1 MNSPLSHL
9 YIETEDNVPRIAIGA
24 FDFDGNILAPNTPY
38 RVIEIA
44 TGKEV
49 CIPAHELDNN
59 AELISGPV
67 AQYQWMKNMEDS
79 LVHFRDFTRYS
90 EPNHLM
96 DDTMNAIKNG
106 LFSPSFEAF
115 KETFLVRA
123 RLFAIIT
130 ARGHSADNLERTIR
144 EISETVLSDE
154 EKNTQYES
162 IKNLYQALYPHMPIP
177 NRDQALQFYFQ
188 EIVSYYTVSNAHI
201 KKYLSLKM
209 DTPTPEKK
217 VISMDHYMQDMRRRI
232 LDSIGI
238 DNSTPLAIGFSDDS
252 VSNMRHMFQSFVKK
266 RKNGTL
272 KNDTVHLYFTGKQW
286 ALSVA
291 DEDCIHVSQ
300 NEKMTI
306 IQV

>member
-1 MNSPLSHL
+1 MNTQLSHL
-9 YIETEDNVPRIAIGA
+9 YIETDDDIPRIALGA

-49 CIPAHELDNN
+49 CIPAHQLDNN
-59 AELISGPV
+59 TELISGPI
-67 AQYQWMKNMEDS
+67 AQYQWMNNMEDS
-79 LVHFRDFTRYS
+79 LVHFRDFTQYS

-96 DDTMNAIKNG
+96 DDTLNAIKNG

-162 IKNLYQALYPHMPIP
+162 IKNLYQALYPNMPIL

-188 EIVSYYTVSNAHI
+188 EIISYYTVSNAHI
-201 KKYLSLKM
+201 KKYLGLRM
-209 DTPTPEKK
+209 DMATPEKK
-217 VISMDHYMQDMRRRI
+217 VISMDHYIQDMKNRI
-232 LDSIGI
+232 LASIGI
-238 DNSTPLAIGFSDDS
+238 KNAPLAIGFSDDS
-252 VSNMRHMFQSFVKK
+252 VGNMKSMMSSFIEK
-266 RKNGTL
+266 RNAGVI

-286 ALSVA
+286 ALHIPT
-291 DEDCIHVSQ
+291 ENCIQVTQ
-300 NEKMTI
+300 NGKMTV